1 MIKLSIAAGLSL
13 LACWVSPATAQS
25 YPDRPITLVMPYD
38 PGGLPDIVART
49 IAAKMQDVLGQP
61 VIVRSK
67 PGAASMIGTTEV
79 ARAAPDGYTLL
90 INGPALAVLPSLF
103 KTVTYNAEHD
113 LAPITRL
120 VDSPYVMYVSPS
132 LGVSSF
138 PEFLKKY
145 KNDKS
150 LSYGTPG
157 VGTGPHVAAEV
168 FKARFGLDMQHVPY
182 KSGPEVFNDLIA
194 GRIQITFNGAQF
206 RGFAETGKIKALA
219 VTAAKRME
227 LLPELPTFAEL
238 GYPMPEIA
246 SGSWFGLFAPAG
258 TPEAV
263 ITKLNQVAV
272 DALAD
277 KAIHRQLINQGFI
290 PIGSSPRDTALFLKE
305 EIERW
310 PPILARAGI
319 VAR

>member
-13 LACWVSPATAQS
+13 LACWVSPATAQN
-25 YPDRPITLVMPYD
+25 YPDRPITIVMPYD
-38 PGGLPDIVART
+38 AGGLPDIVART

-61 VIVRSK
+61 VIVRSR
-67 PGAASMIGTTEV
+67 PGAASMIGTSEV
-79 ARAAPDGYTLL
+79 ARSAPDGYTLL

-103 KTVTYNAEHD
+103 KAVTYTEHD
-113 LAPITRL
+113 LTPITRL

-145 KNDKS
+145 KNDTS

-157 VGTGPHVAAEV
+157 VGTGPHLAAEV
-168 FKARFGLDMQHVPY
+168 FKARFGLHIQHVPY

-206 RGFAETGKIKALA
+206 RGFAETGKVKALA
-219 VTAAKRME
+219 VTAVKRME
-227 LLPELPTFAEL
+227 LLPQLPTFAEL

-258 TPEAV
+258 TPKAI
-263 ITKLNQVAV
+263 ITKLNRVVV

-277 KAIHRQLINQGFI
+277 NAIHQKLINQGFI
-290 PIGSSPRDTALFLKE
+290 PIGSSPHDTEVFLDE

-319 VAR
+319 AAR

>member
-1 MIKLSIAAGLSL
+1 MMKPSAAISLCL
-13 LACWVSPATAQS
+13 LACWAFPAQAQDF
-25 YPDRPITLVMPYD
+25 PTRPVTIVTPYD

-61 VIVRSK
+61 VVVRNR

-79 ARAAPDGYTLL
+79 ARSAPDGYTLL

-103 KTVTYNAEHD
+103 KTATYNAEHD
-113 LAPITRL
+113 LTPITRL
-120 VDSPYVMYVSPS
+120 VDSPYVMYVSQS

-138 PEFLKKY
+138 PEFLVKF

-157 VGTGPHVAAEV
+157 QGSGPHLAAEV
-168 FKARFGLDMQHVPY
+168 FKARFGLDIQNVPY
-182 KSGPEVFNDLIA
+182 KSGPEVFNDLVA
-194 GRIQITFNGAQF
+194 GRVQITFNGAQF
-206 RGFAETGKIKALA
+206 RGFVDAGKVKALA

-227 LLPELPTFAEL
+227 VLPDLPTFAEL

-246 SGSWFGLFAPAG
+246 SGSWFGLFTPAG
-258 TPEAV
+258 TPDVV
-263 ITKLNQVAV
+263 IAKLNRVVV

-277 KAIHRQLINQGFI
+277 ATIHGQLVKQGFI
-290 PIGSSPRDTALFLKE
+290 PVGSSPHDTKVFVHE
-305 EIERW
+305 EIEGW

-319 VAR
+319 APQ